1 MGTHLQF
8 SAMASTSYREM
19 SLIPM
24 KGAEERRR
32 RTTRPPTAWSSPPP
46 LWPLPTTSTSTLC
59 RIFSP
64 GPRRDRGKTRGRL
77 SLERP
82 PPSPLPF
89 PPPHGSPAS
98 ASTPQTLPTGRA
110 SPPTLF
116 PSNTRTQE
124 MTLLSRKHP
133 SSVESG
139 SRSTS
144 PPHSHPP
151 PLPVVST
158 LPWSLPS
165 PSTSP
170 PPRNTLALTRSN
182 SSRQP
187 LDPDHVP
194 TPDKA
199 DRQVCCMREFRG
211 SV

>member
-89 PPPHGSPAS
+89 PSPHGSPAS

-139 SRSTS
+139 SRSTF
-144 PPHSHPP
+144 
-151 PLPVVST
+151 
-158 LPWSLPS
+158 
-165 PSTSP
+165 P

-199 DRQVCCMREFRG
+199 ERQVCCMREFRG